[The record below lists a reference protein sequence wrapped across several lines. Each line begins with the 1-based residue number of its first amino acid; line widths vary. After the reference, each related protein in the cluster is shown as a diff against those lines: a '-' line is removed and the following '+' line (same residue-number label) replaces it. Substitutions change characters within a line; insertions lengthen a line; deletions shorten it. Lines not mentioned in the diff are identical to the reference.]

1 MLLPLVHKTKTDE
14 LDLTEIANQFCQGKW
29 DRIVTYLVNL
39 IRIIFLNY
47 YLFNLKSILKPTLTF
62 EKYTNIYRLYI

>member
-14 LDLTEIANQFCQGKW
+14 LDLTEIANQFCQSKW

-47 YLFNLKSILKPTLTF
+47 YLFNLKSILKPTLRF